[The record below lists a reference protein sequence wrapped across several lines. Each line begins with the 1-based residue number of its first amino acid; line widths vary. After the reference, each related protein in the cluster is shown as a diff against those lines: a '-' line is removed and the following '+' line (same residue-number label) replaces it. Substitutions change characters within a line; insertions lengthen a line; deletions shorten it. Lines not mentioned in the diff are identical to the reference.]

1 MNDTTLYSIL
11 LVILAY
17 FIGAIP
23 TAVWVGRIF
32 FKVDIRQHGSG
43 NAGATNSFRILGK
56 KAGIPVLVFDAF
68 KGFAAVYLVYFIR
81 IYEPGTSG
89 YVNMQIYLAFAA
101 LFGHIFPVYVGFK
114 GGKGMASLIGI
125 GLALAPYATLICMG
139 VFLAVFFMTGFV
151 SLASMSSGLA
161 FTLITA
167 FFFPQY
173 DLPYIIFG
181 ITITI
186 LLAITHYDNI
196 VRLKNK
202 SENKFTF
209 RNKKTLET

>member
-1 MNDTTLYSIL
+1 MNENTIYSI
-11 LVILAY
+11 ILIITAY
-17 FIGAIP
+17 LIGAIP

-32 FKVDIRQHGSG
+32 FKTDIRKHGSG

-56 KAGIPVLVFDAF
+56 KAGIPVLIFDAF
-68 KGFAAVYLVYFIR
+68 KGFAAVNLVYLFR
-81 IYEPGTSG
+81 IYEIGIPE
-89 YVNMQIYLAFAA
+89 YINLEIYLAFSA
-101 LFGHIFPVYVGFK
+101 LFGHIFPIYVGFK

-139 VFLAVFFMTGFV
+139 VFLLVFLLSGFV

-161 FTLITA
+161 FTLLTT

-186 LLAITHYDNI
+186 LLVITHYDNI
-196 VRLKNK
+196 IRLKK
-202 SENKFTF
+202 KEEYKFAFRKKKESEI
-209 RNKKTLET
+209 